1 MIPYE
6 ELDKKLRAD
15 VLGEAAKLTVSHFAE
30 SPGAKPREVAY
41 VAMKWR
47 FSTGE
52 PFQWDCKHQDK
63 FSVCKGAEW
72 VGPYAIT
79 AAINDTIRLK
89 EFCGDFKTT
98 SKKLRKQFDTV
109 EVPMADVIDY
119 IQELCRRA
127 TGEADK

>member
-1 MIPYE
+1 M
-6 ELDKKLRAD
+6 
-15 VLGEAAKLTVSHFAE
+15 
-30 SPGAKPREVAY
+30 
-41 VAMKWR
+41 
-47 FSTGE
+47 
-52 PFQWDCKHQDK
+52 
-63 FSVCKGAEW
+63 CKGAEW

>member
-30 SPGAKPREVAY
+30 SPSAKPREVAY
-41 VAMKWR
+41 VAMRWR

-63 FSVCKGAEW
+63 FSVCRGAEW

-109 EVPMADVIDY
+109 EVPMPDVIDY

-127 TGEADK
+127 TGEVV